1 VSDLPE
7 RTKDGLPQSIRNL
20 RPRQWPTIVMRVCL
34 LCAGIG
40 CLVAVVGSYA
50 GVSTD
55 ALLVLA
61 APAIVATAATVVFA
75 VAVMVCPPIQ
85 IVRLGESL
93 EVITDRSRYQL
104 ADVSE
109 IQFLSGPEQDY
120 AETTTDDPIR
130 EVLIK
135 GRGQFGPRQIHLT
148 LGSADATRLSAWAT
162 EKGIRVIGADHF
174 AL

>member
-1 VSDLPE
+1 MSDLPE
-7 RTKDGLPQSIRNL
+7 DKHVRLPRSIRNL

-34 LCAGIG
+34 LCAGIS
-40 CLVAVVGSYA
+40 CLVAVVGSSF
-50 GVSTD
+50 GVSGD
-55 ALLVLA
+55 VLLVLA
-61 APAIVATAATVVFA
+61 TPAIVSTAGTVVFA

-93 EVITDRSRYQL
+93 WVVTDRSRYQL

-109 IQFLSGPEQDY
+109 IQFVSGPEQDY

-130 EVLIK
+130 EVRIE

-148 LGSADATRLSAWAT
+148 LGSADALRLSAWARA
-162 EKGIRVIGADHF
+162 KDIRVIGADHF